1 MREPKNSINLLF
13 AYITSMG
20 LISVI
25 TYDESKDRKDK
36 IKYPLNSNKILY
48 LLDSLQYD
56 AEKQTLDEI

>member
-1 MREPKNSINLLF
+1 
-13 AYITSMG
+13 MG